1 MKEKKITKLSLVVA
15 NTPGEAAAKVNT
27 APAEL
32 DHLVMLLHKLDLL
45 PSINQTVS
53 IHINTLKY
61 THCSPQLVRYFG
73 ECLAFKVTPKSLV
86 QLPAWFCQ
94 VSCQS
99 CVNFDSLGCTTTCT
113 HVVHCCAWLLTTC
126 KEQLRVLTHTTT

>member
-1 MKEKKITKLSLVVA
+1 MVVISVKGKKITKLSLVVA

-32 DHLVMLLHKLDLL
+32 AHLVMLLHKLELL

-53 IHINTLKY
+53 IHINTLEY
-61 THCSPQLVRYFG
+61 THWSPRLVRYFR

-86 QLPAWFCQ
+86 QLQGWFCQ
-94 VSCQS
+94 LSCQS
-99 CVNFDSLGCTTTCT
+99 CVNFDSLGCTP
-113 HVVHCCAWLLTTC
+113 HAHMWCAAAPGF
-126 KEQLRVLTHTTT
+126 